1 MAVRLDMHAI
11 CSQGG
16 RASNQDAWHAE
27 LGSDCFCCVVCDGAG
42 GHSGGAE
49 ASRLATDAAVG
60 HWRQHPEASAGNAAA
75 ALDAADRAVR
85 GAQQIHPEL
94 SDMRTTGVVLAVE
107 PSSGRAAWASVGDSR
122 LYFFRGREEPLR
134 TRDHSLVEELLQAGL
149 LSGDPSR
156 THPRRNVLTAA
167 LGGLETVVRPGPEG
181 LHLEPGDALLLCSD
195 GFWEYVFEAEVQ
207 AALVG
212 TDSAQRVLDILERL
226 LLQRV
231 PPAHDNYT
239 AVLIR
244 VLGAA

>member
-1 MAVRLDMHAI
+1 MHAI

-16 RASNQDAWHAE
+16 RANNQDAWHAE

-49 ASRLATDAAVG
+49 AARLATDAAIR
-60 HWRQHPEASAGNAAA
+60 HWRLRPQTSPANAVA

-85 GAQQIHPEL
+85 GAQQEHPEL
-94 SDMRTTGVVLAVE
+94 SDMRTTGVVLEIE
-107 PSSGRAAWASVGDSR
+107 PSSGLAAWASVGDSR
-122 LYFFRGREEPLR
+122 LYFFRGREEPVR

-181 LHLEPGDALLLCSD
+181 LTLASGDALLLCSD
-195 GFWEYVFEAEVQ
+195 GFWEYVFEPEIQ
-207 AALVG
+207 AALLG
-212 TDSAQRVLDILERL
+212 GESAQRVLDVLERL
-226 LLQRV
+226 LLQRA

-239 AVLIR
+239 AILVR
-244 VLGAA
+244 VLAAN